1 MRLVGLGAAALA
13 AAVAIVSPAVAADGV
28 KLSLGGFFTG
38 VGGFESTDAP
48 GHADSGLAGNG
59 GLSLKGDTILDN
71 GVEVGFTAQF
81 IALNNCSFAGSQP
94 ANSAAC
100 IASGINRAY
109 VDFATGLGKLQLGQS
124 RGISSELGLATPA
137 AINGVSA
144 DYATLDPLAI
154 SNVSTVLDDAGRGP
168 RIAYLTPR
176 VFGVQAGVSYLWD
189 PSHNG
194 PLVTLVPDP
203 LHPDAGG
210 RTAFAAAVN
219 FERDVSDVVFRG
231 ALTYYTDNRIG
242 GAPDPSGY
250 NLGVQ
255 VGYHGLT
262 LGGNYTRG
270 DNIDHRTTYLDQSE
284 TNIWSAGMTYGSGP
298 WLVGLNYAD
307 GNDKVPGAG
316 GDFKSVVGALS
327 YKLNEHVK
335 LGLGYQHDDA
345 DPKAVTSTSGDAVF
359 METGLKF

>member
-1 MRLVGLGAAALA
+1 MRFVGLGAAALA
-13 AAVAIVSPAVAADGV
+13 AAVAIASPAAAMDRI

-38 VGGFESTDAP
+38 VGGFESAP
-48 GHADSGLAGNG
+48 NHADSGLAGNG
-59 GLSLKGDTILDN
+59 GVSLTGGTTLDN
-71 GVEVGFTAQF
+71 GIEVGFTAQF
-81 IALNNCSFAGSQP
+81 VALNDCSFAGSLP
-94 ANSAAC
+94 PNSAAC
-100 IASGINRAY
+100 VAGGVNRAY
-109 VDFATGLGKLQLGQS
+109 VDLATGLGRLQLGQNLGVS
-124 RGISSELGLATPA
+124 NQLGLATPSV
-137 AINGVSA
+137 IGGVSA
-144 DYATLDPLAI
+144 DYALLDPLAI
-154 SNVSTVLDDAGRGP
+154 SNVSTVLTDAGRGP
-168 RIAYLTPR
+168 RVAYLTPR
-176 VFGVQAGVSYLWD
+176 LFGVQAGVSYLWD

-194 PLVTLVPDP
+194 PLVTLAPDP
-203 LHPDAGG
+203 LHPNGVG

-219 FERDVSDVVFRG
+219 FERDLSDVVLRG
-231 ALTYYTDNRIG
+231 ALAYYSDNRIG

-255 VGYHGLT
+255 VGYRGFT
-262 LGGNYTRG
+262 FGGNYTRG
-270 DNIDHRTTYLDQSE
+270 DNIDHRTTYLDQSQ

-327 YKLNEHVK
+327 YELNEHVK

-345 DPKAVTSTSGDAVF
+345 SPKAVTSTSGDAVF